1 MTLTYVIEHM
11 EEDETTPKSLPPWV
25 ELEYAHM
32 IMLAGINGRVEFTH
46 LSHNSSSSLN
56 AQLALINEPAA
67 SYRVHTQSVM
77 ELLEQNNVP
86 ISRVCLLD
94 PKAQIAL
101 SPEDGKIFDHFLF
114 GVRSVSVG
122 ISGLLINLTSGRKGI
137 LGEYIEASYS
147 SHYSGHCIPG
157 DDPPRDRTSE
167 LRQLGFPS
175 RHLGPMQMTTDT
187 ALGVTKQVVDDKV
200 QLNAIPYV
208 DSPTIIFNAKESVE
222 MPFRY
227 IVNGK
232 EPILPP
238 GMRELLHEDLNKSF
252 DF

>member
-1 MTLTYVIEHM
+1 MTFTYVIEHM

-46 LSHNSSSSLN
+46 LSHNSSSLLD
-56 AQLALINEPAA
+56 ARLAPINEPLA
-67 SYRVHTQSVM
+67 SYQVHTQSVM
-77 ELLEQNNVP
+77 ELLEQNNIP
-86 ISRVCLLD
+86 ITRVCLLD
-94 PKAQIAL
+94 PKAQTVLA
-101 SPEDGKIFDHFLF
+101 PEDGKIFDHFLF
-114 GVRSVSVG
+114 G
-122 ISGLLINLTSGRKGI
+122 GI
-137 LGEYIEASYS
+137 L
-147 SHYSGHCIPG
+147 G

-187 ALGVTKQVVDDKV
+187 ALGVTKRVVDDKV

-208 DSPTIIFNAKESVE
+208 DFPTITFNAKESVE

>member
-1 MTLTYVIEHM
+1 MTFTYVIEHM

-46 LSHNSSSSLN
+46 LSHNSSSLLD
-56 AQLALINEPAA
+56 ARLAPINESPA
-67 SYRVHTQSVM
+67 SYQVHTQSVM
-77 ELLEQNNVP
+77 ELLEQNNIP
-86 ISRVCLLD
+86 ITRVCLLD
-94 PKAQIAL
+94 PKAQTVLA
-101 SPEDGKIFDHFLF
+101 PEDGEIFDHFLF
-114 GVRSVSVG
+114 GVRSVSAET
-122 ISGLLINLTSGRKGI
+122 SCSLNNLTSGRKGI
-137 LGEYIEASYS
+137 L
-147 SHYSGHCIPG
+147 G

-187 ALGVTKQVVDDKV
+187 ALGVTKRVVDDKV

-208 DSPTIIFNAKESVE
+208 DFPTITFNAKESVE

-232 EPILPP
+232 EPVLPP

>member
-1 MTLTYVIEHM
+1 MTFTYVIEHM

-32 IMLAGINGRVEFTH
+32 LTLAGINGRVEFTH
-46 LSHNSSSSLN
+46 LSQNSCLSLN
-56 AQLALINEPAA
+56 DRLASINEPAA
-67 SYRVHTQSVM
+67 SYHVHTRSVM
-77 ELLEQNNVP
+77 ELLEQNNIP
-86 ISRVCLLD
+86 ITRVCLLD
-94 PKAQIAL
+94 PKAQTVLAL
-101 SPEDGKIFDHFLF
+101 EDGKIFDHFLF
-114 GVRSVSVG
+114 G
-122 ISGLLINLTSGRKGI
+122 GI
-137 LGEYIEASYS
+137 L
-147 SHYSGHCIPG
+147 G

-187 ALGVTKQVVDDKV
+187 ALGVTKRVVDDEV

-208 DSPTIIFNAKESVE
+208 DFPTITFNAKESVE

>member
-1 MTLTYVIEHM
+1 MTFTYVIEHM

-46 LSHNSSSSLN
+46 LSHNSSSLLD
-56 AQLALINEPAA
+56 ARLAPINEPLA
-67 SYRVHTQSVM
+67 SYQVHTQSVM
-77 ELLEQNNVP
+77 ELLEQNNIP
-86 ISRVCLLD
+86 ITRVCLLD
-94 PKAQIAL
+94 PKAQTVLA
-101 SPEDGKIFDHFLF
+101 PEDGKIFDHFLF
-114 GVRSVSVG
+114 GVRSVSAE
-122 ISGLLINLTSGRKGI
+122 TS
-137 LGEYIEASYS
+137 
-147 SHYSGHCIPG
+147 C

-187 ALGVTKQVVDDKV
+187 ALGVTKRVDF
-200 QLNAIPYV
+200 
-208 DSPTIIFNAKESVE
+208 PTITFNAKESVE

>member
-1 MTLTYVIEHM
+1 M

-86 ISRVCLLD
+86 ITRVCLLD

-114 GVRSVSVG
+114 G
-122 ISGLLINLTSGRKGI
+122 GI
-137 LGEYIEASYS
+137 L
-147 SHYSGHCIPG
+147 G

-187 ALGVTKQVVDDKV
+187 ALGVTKRVVDDKV

-208 DSPTIIFNAKESVE
+208 DSPTITFNAKESVE

>member
-1 MTLTYVIEHM
+1 MTFTYVIEHM

-32 IMLAGINGRVEFTH
+32 ITLAGINGRVEFTH
-46 LSHNSSSSLN
+46 LSQNSCSSLN
-56 AQLALINEPAA
+56 DRLASINEPAA
-67 SYRVHTQSVM
+67 SYRVHTRSVM
-77 ELLEQNNVP
+77 ELLEQNNIP
-86 ISRVCLLD
+86 ITRVCLLD
-94 PKAQIAL
+94 PKAQTVLA
-101 SPEDGKIFDHFLF
+101 PEDGKIFDHFLF
-114 GVRSVSVG
+114 G
-122 ISGLLINLTSGRKGI
+122 GI
-137 LGEYIEASYS
+137 L
-147 SHYSGHCIPG
+147 G

-187 ALGVTKQVVDDKV
+187 ALGVTKRVVDDEV

-208 DSPTIIFNAKESVE
+208 DFPTITFNAKESVE

-238 GMRELLHEDLNKSF
+238 KMRELLHEDLNKSF

>member
-77 ELLEQNNVP
+77 ELLEQDNVP
-86 ISRVCLLD
+86 ITRVCLLD

-114 GVRSVSVG
+114 G
-122 ISGLLINLTSGRKGI
+122 GI
-137 LGEYIEASYS
+137 L
-147 SHYSGHCIPG
+147 G

-187 ALGVTKQVVDDKV
+187 ALGVTKRVVDDKV

-208 DSPTIIFNAKESVE
+208 DSPTITFNAKESVE

-232 EPILPP
+232 EPILPS

>member
-86 ISRVCLLD
+86 ITRVCLLD

-114 GVRSVSVG
+114 G
-122 ISGLLINLTSGRKGI
+122 GI
-137 LGEYIEASYS
+137 L
-147 SHYSGHCIPG
+147 G

-200 QLNAIPYV
+200 QLIAIPYV
-208 DSPTIIFNAKESVE
+208 DSPTITFNAKESVE